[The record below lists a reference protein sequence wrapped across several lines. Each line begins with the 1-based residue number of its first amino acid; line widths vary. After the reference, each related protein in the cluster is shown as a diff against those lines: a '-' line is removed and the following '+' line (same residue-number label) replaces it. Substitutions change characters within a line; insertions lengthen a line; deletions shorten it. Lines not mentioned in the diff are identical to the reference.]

1 VVLSRCTEH
10 ALHAVQVFFLPTAA
24 FLWSRI
30 PQMPWGRTMPTTCE
44 IDWKDGANS
53 RIEPF
58 HLTVDDFLLLS
69 KDIIP
74 LIFFSN
80 LIKINFG

>member
-1 VVLSRCTEH
+1 
-10 ALHAVQVFFLPTAA
+10 
-24 FLWSRI
+24 
-30 PQMPWGRTMPTTCE
+30 MPWGRTMPTTCE

-69 KDIIP
+69 KNIIP

-80 LIKINFG
+80 LIKTNFG

>member
-1 VVLSRCTEH
+1 
-10 ALHAVQVFFLPTAA
+10 
-24 FLWSRI
+24 
-30 PQMPWGRTMPTTCE
+30 MPTTCE